1 MILKLAKK
9 INKSKNFVRKKTS
22 KSSWQPTL
30 KKKITDTNHK
40 HHKKICIRN
49 IIESIRNWKNKKDP
63 GYSILT

>member
-49 IIESIRNWKNKKDP
+49 IIERVSETGKTKRTLATV
-63 GYSILT
+63 Y